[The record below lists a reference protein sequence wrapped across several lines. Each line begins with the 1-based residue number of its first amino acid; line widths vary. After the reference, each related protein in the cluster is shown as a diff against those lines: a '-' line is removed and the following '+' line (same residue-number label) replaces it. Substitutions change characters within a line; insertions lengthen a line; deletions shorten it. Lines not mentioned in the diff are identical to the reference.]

1 MQIIK
6 TQTDKLVVGSN
17 DISHP
22 EGEKDKTPTGTA
34 VLNGPVVVGNV
45 GKNQNDYE
53 GVLNVSSGSAT
64 QLPLDKQPK
73 LNVSLAAKIDGN
85 VSVSGDGKTSDA
97 LLVTKGSARAA
108 TFIGGS
114 PDAVIIQGDLFVSG
128 STDTGNKGRLA
139 SRFAAADASPKPFD
153 LVHPTKG
160 EGHRLRY
167 ACIEGPEVAVYC
179 RGRLKESNVINLP
192 DYWKDLV
199 HADSI
204 TVQLQ
209 PIGSNQNL
217 VIQEFNNEFIVI
229 AEDSTNTDLITD
241 LSTIDCF
248 YHVYGERKD
257 INPLIVEYEGNSW
270 EDYPD
275 PNYDP
280 NKIDSD
286 KKNTKD
292 PRFDGPPNTMT
303 T

>member
-1 MQIIK
+1 MHIVK
-6 TQTDKLVVGSN
+6 TQTDKLIVGTN
-17 DISHP
+17 DTSYTAP
-22 EGEKDKTPTGTA
+22 DTSPTGTT
-34 VLNGPVVVGNV
+34 VLNGPVYVGTPSASPKYDAVFNV
-45 GKNQNDYE
+45 GTPPPPQN
-53 GVLNVSSGSAT
+53 
-64 QLPLDKQPK
+64 PLDTQPPLSASLGIK
-73 LNVSLAAKIDGN
+73 LDGSMEIVGDGRVPNALKISGDTETIGNAHVTGN
-85 VSVSGDGKTSDA
+85 VSTG
-97 LLVTKGSARAA
+97 
-108 TFIGGS
+108 
-114 PDAVIIQGDLFVSG
+114 GDLSVG
-128 STDTGNKGRLA
+128 GHA
-139 SRFAAADASPKPFD
+139 SWSSSIVATTKLFD
-153 LVHPTKG
+153 IEHPSK
-160 EGHRLRY
+160 EDHRLRH
-167 ACIEGPEVAVYC
+167 ACLEGSEHAVYY

-199 HADSI
+199 HEDSI

-257 INPLIVEYEGNSW
+257 INPLIVEYEGKSW

-280 NKIDSD
+280 NKVDSD

-292 PRFDGPPNTMT
+292 PRFDGPPNTFT
-303 T
+303 K

>member
-1 MQIIK
+1 MQIVK

-17 DISHP
+17 DVSHP
-22 EGEKDKTPTGTA
+22 DGKDQSPTGTA
-34 VLNGPVVVGNV
+34 VLNGPVYV
-45 GKNQNDYE
+45 GKTGASPNYE
-53 GVLNVSSGSAT
+53 AVFNVTSNSAQ
-64 QLPLDKQPK
+64 QLPGDQQPACSA
-73 LNVSLAAKIDGN
+73 SLAMKSDGN
-85 VSVSGDGKTSDA
+85 LTVAGDSKTANA
-97 LLVTKGSARAA
+97 LLIS
-108 TFIGGS
+108 GGS
-114 PDAVIIQGDLFVSG
+114 SVDTISVIGDMTVSG
-128 STDTGNKGRLA
+128 SVDCGNKGRLA

-179 RGRLKESNVINLP
+179 RGRLKDSNVINLP

-199 HADSI
+199 HEDSI

-209 PIGSNQNL
+209 PIGTNQNL

-280 NKIDSD
+280 NKVDSD

-292 PRFDGPPNTMT
+292 PRFDGPPNTFT
-303 T
+303 K

>member
-1 MQIIK
+1 MQIVK

-17 DISHP
+17 DVSHP
-22 EGEKDKTPTGTA
+22 EGKDQSPTGTA
-34 VLNGPVVVGNV
+34 VLNGPVYV
-45 GKNQNDYE
+45 GKPSAAPGYQA
-53 GVLNVSSGSAT
+53 VLNVGTQPAD
-64 QLPLDKQPK
+64 QLPGNQQPPMSSSLGIKLDGSMEI
-73 LNVSLAAKIDGN
+73 V
-85 VSVSGDGKTSDA
+85 GDGRVPNA
-97 LLVTKGSARAA
+97 LKIS
-108 TFIGGS
+108 GGQLNKLFVDG
-114 PDAVIIQGDLFVSG
+114 DAVFTGAVDC
-128 STDTGNKGRLA
+128 GNKGALA
-139 SRFAAADASPKPFD
+139 ARFGVADSKPKPFD

-199 HADSI
+199 HENSI

-209 PIGSNQNL
+209 PIGKTQNL

-275 PNYDP
+275 PNFNP
-280 NKIDSD
+280 NKVPDNEKIY
-286 KKNTKD
+286 ND
-292 PRFDGPPNTMT
+292 PRFAGPPNTIT

>member
-1 MQIIK
+1 MSSFSRSQH
-6 TQTDKLVVGSN
+6 DKIVVGTN
-17 DISHP
+17 DVSQP
-22 EGEKDKTPTGTA
+22 EGQPDKSPTGTA
-34 VLNGPVVVGNV
+34 VLNGPVYV
-45 GKNQNDYE
+45 GKPSAAPSYDA
-53 GVLNVSSGSAT
+53 VLNVGTQPAEQQSINRQPPMSTPLGIKLDGSMEIVGDGRVPNALKISGG
-64 QLPLDKQPK
+64 QLDK
-73 LNVSLAAKIDGN
+73 LHVDGDAFF
-85 VSVSGDGKTSDA
+85 SG
-97 LLVTKGSARAA
+97 
-108 TFIGGS
+108 
-114 PDAVIIQGDLFVSG
+114 AVDC
-128 STDTGNKGRLA
+128 GNKGKLA
-139 SRFAAADASPKPFD
+139 ARFAVADSKPKPFD
-153 LVHPTKG
+153 IEHPTKG

-179 RGRLKESNVINLP
+179 RGRLKESNVIELP
-192 DYWKDLV
+192 YYWKDLV

-257 INPLIVEYEGNSW
+257 INPLIVEYDGNSW

-275 PNYDP
+275 PNFNP
-280 NKIDSD
+280 NKVSD
-286 KKNTKD
+286 DKRTYND
-292 PRFDGPPNTMT
+292 PQFDGPPNTIT

>member
-1 MQIIK
+1 MNVSVLEA
-6 TQTDKLVVGSN
+6 DKIGVGTNYVSFTAP
-17 DISHP
+17 DQSP
-22 EGEKDKTPTGTA
+22 AGTA
-34 VLNGPVVVGNV
+34 VLNGPVYVGTPSASPGYDAVFNV
-45 GKNQNDYE
+45 GTPPPAQDS
-53 GVLNVSSGSAT
+53 LDQQPPMSSSLGIKLDGSMEI
-64 QLPLDKQPK
+64 
-73 LNVSLAAKIDGN
+73 V
-85 VSVSGDGKTSDA
+85 GDGRVPNA
-97 LLVTKGSARAA
+97 LKIS
-108 TFIGGS
+108 GGQLNKLFVDG
-114 PDAVIIQGDLFVSG
+114 DAVFTGAVDC
-128 STDTGNKGRLA
+128 GNKGALA
-139 SRFAAADASPKPFD
+139 ARFSVADSKPKPFD
-153 LVHPTKG
+153 LKHPTKG
-160 EGHRLRY
+160 DGYRLRH

-192 DYWKDLV
+192 YYWKDLV
-199 HADSI
+199 HEDSI

-275 PNYDP
+275 PNFNP
-280 NKIDSD
+280 NKVPDNE
-286 KKNTKD
+286 KTYND
-292 PRFDGPPNTMT
+292 PRFAGPPNTIT